1 MQEPIPLIFDIH
13 RFALDDG
20 PGIRTTI
27 FLKGCPLSCS
37 WCHNPESMAVEREMA
52 FSRKRCISCGSCR
65 DICPEGAI
73 TEGLPPQINRRLC
86 TACGSCAEICPTMAI
101 RMIGRQYPLNDL
113 LEIILRD
120 RYFFQASGGGVTF
133 SGGEPTLWPDYLRA
147 ALTALKA
154 EGLHTAIQTC
164 GIFDYDIFCRRVLPV
179 ADLIMFDIKFIDAET
194 HKRFTGHDNA
204 SLLQNFRNLTIIA
217 GDRLLPRVPLVPNIT
232 ATRNNLLEIASFLR
246 DLGLQRCAL
255 LPYNPAGI
263 EKRQAVGM
271 EPPPDD
277 LPETA
282 FSRDKEEQLRR
293 LFFTTFH
300 NLSHLRPETG
310 NYRDAPE
317 GGRPCR
323 STFTM
328 Q

>member
-1 MQEPIPLIFDIH
+1 MPISEGLVFEIQ
-13 RFALDDG
+13 RWSTDDG
-20 PGIRTTI
+20 PGIRSTI
-27 FLKGCPLSCS
+27 FFHGCPLRCV
-37 WCHNPESMAVEREMA
+37 WCCNPEAWAGPCAPMPAEAILAAVERDRV
-52 FSRKRCISCGSCR
+52 FY
-65 DICPEGAI
+65 
-73 TEGLPPQINRRLC
+73 RR
-86 TACGSCAEICPTMAI
+86 
-101 RMIGRQYPLNDL
+101 
-113 LEIILRD
+113 
-120 RYFFQASGGGVTF
+120 SGGGVTF